1 MKTRNE
7 VQNQLRD
14 NNLSPTKMAN
24 ELQVNTNAIYFVLSG
39 KMTSKRIQEYLEK
52 TPLAVLAY
60 PNVPKQ
66 SADYYVTEAS
76 ETYTD
81 ASCGGPVENL
91 KIGFCRESMS

>member
-14 NNLSPTKMAN
+14 NNLNPTKMAN

-52 TPLAVLAY
+52 TLNAPYEEITTAWNNKEVA
-60 PNVPKQ
+60 
-66 SADYYVTEAS
+66 
-76 ETYTD
+76 
-81 ASCGGPVENL
+81 
-91 KIGFCRESMS
+91 